1 MSRPKL
7 GLSTIAIHGV
17 PHRRPDWS
25 PVAPS
30 LHQSSTFTNPI
41 GSEDEVLYSRYGNN
55 PNQVDLAQKYALL
68 EGADAAVF
76 VASGMGATALAHL
89 AVLRPGDHLISS
101 TWIYGGT
108 QKLFDEE
115 LGRYGIE
122 VTYVSPDQPRLWRK
136 SVKKATRALF
146 VETPTNPLMRVIDL
160 GPISYVAQE
169 QGLALL
175 VDATFASPI
184 NYRPLEHGADVVI
197 TSATKYLNGHSDVI
211 AGAVAGSASFVE
223 EVIRLMRLWGQAI
236 DPHAAWLIERGM
248 RTLSLRMQRHNSNGL
263 AVAQWAE
270 QHSGI
275 SRVHYPGLPSHPDH
289 AHARTVLAGYGGMV
303 GLELKGGAKATERML
318 KRLKL
323 ITHAPSLAG
332 VETLVSEPRLTSHK
346 GIGPEGRSKIG
357 IPDGFL
363 RLSCGIE
370 DSEDI
375 IGDLEQGLKGEK

>member
-1 MSRPKL
+1 MSRSRL
-7 GLSTIAIHGV
+7 GLSTIAIHGI

-25 PVAPS
+25 PVAPP
-30 LHQSSTFTNPI
+30 LHQSSTFINPI
-41 GSEDEVLYSRYGNN
+41 GSDDEVLYSRYGNN
-55 PNQVDLAQKYALL
+55 PNQLELARKYALL
-68 EGADAAVF
+68 EGTEAAIF
-76 VASGMGATALAHL
+76 VSSGMGATALAHL

-122 VTYVSPDQPRLWRK
+122 VTYVSPDQARLWRK
-136 SVKKATRALF
+136 SVRKSTRAIF

-160 GPISYVAQE
+160 APIAYAAE
-169 QGLALL
+169 EYGLALL

-184 NYRPLEHGADVVI
+184 NFRPLEHGADVVI

-223 EVIRLMRLWGQAI
+223 EVTRLMRLWGQAI
-236 DPHAAWLIERGM
+236 DPHAAWLIDRGM
-248 RTLSLRMQRHNSNGL
+248 RTLGVRMERHNINGM

-270 QHSGI
+270 QHPGFSK
-275 SRVHYPGLPSHPDH
+275 VHYPGLPSHPDH
-289 AHARTVLAGYGGMV
+289 THAKSALAGYGGMV
-303 GLELKGGAKATERML
+303 GLELKGGAKAAERML
-318 KRLKL
+318 KRLKM
-323 ITHAPSLAG
+323 IAHAPSLAG

-346 GIGPEGRSKIG
+346 GIGLDGRTKIG

-370 DSEDI
+370 DAADI
-375 IGDLEQGLKGEK
+375 IGDLEQGLKGAR